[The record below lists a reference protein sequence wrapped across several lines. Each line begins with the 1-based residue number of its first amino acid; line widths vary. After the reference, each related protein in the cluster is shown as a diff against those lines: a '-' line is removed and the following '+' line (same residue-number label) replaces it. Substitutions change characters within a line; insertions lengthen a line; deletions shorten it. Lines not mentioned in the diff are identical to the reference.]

1 MKSPPQFS
9 LSDYLE
15 VDQAAALR
23 DLDED
28 LDTYHA
34 VCAGFRKQLD
44 KAVTIID
51 QSDAIDLQPVLRS
64 IHELITSAHIVG
76 ATRASSYLRHCET
89 MFTSGELGHGEGV
102 RMLLLD
108 VREVLTKLSAALPR
122 G

>member
-1 MKSPPQFS
+1 MKTPGHFS
-9 LSDYLE
+9 LSDHLE
-15 VDQAAALR
+15 IDRAAALR

-51 QSDAIDLQPVLRS
+51 QSDSIDLQPVLRS

-76 ATRASSYLRHCET
+76 AKRASSYLRHCET
-89 MFTSGELGHGEGV
+89 MFASGELGHAEGV

-108 VREVLTKLSAALPR
+108 VREVLTKLSTALPR
-122 G
+122 